1 MNASMTCRWSR
12 VVAATVVAATLLL
25 ASHAASAATAK
36 ELNRAADAALK
47 HLYATTPA
55 AKTLGAKAKAIL
67 IFPRIVKAGFMVGG
81 QIGDGVLRK
90 SGKTVGYYRS
100 LAGSYGFQAGVQW
113 FGYVLFL
120 MTDSASSYI
129 DATNG
134 WELGTGPSL
143 VIVDTGMAKS
153 LTTTT
158 LRDDVYAFIFAQR
171 GLMGGIGIQGS
182 KISRIAPP

>member
-1 MNASMTCRWSR
+1 MNPRMRCM
-12 VVAATVVAATLLL
+12 VAATAIAAMLLL
-25 ASHAASAATAK
+25 GSHAASAASAK
-36 ELNRAADAALK
+36 ELNRAADAALN
-47 HLYATTPA
+47 HLYASTPA

-67 IFPRIVKAGFMVGG
+67 IFPRIVKGGFMVGG
-81 QIGDGVLRK
+81 QMGNGVLRK
-90 SGKTVGYYRS
+90 KGKTVGYYRS
-100 LAGSYGFQAGVQW
+100 LAGSYGFQAGLQW

-129 DATNG
+129 DASNG

-153 LTTTT
+153 LSTTT

-182 KISRIAPP
+182 KITRIPPP

>member
-1 MNASMTCRWSR
+1 MNGEMRSRWTR
-12 VVAATVVAATLLL
+12 AVAAVAAATALLL
-25 ASHAASAATAK
+25 SSHAASAATAK
-36 ELNRAADAALK
+36 ELNHSADAALK
-47 HLYATTPA
+47 RLYATTPA
-55 AKTLGAKAKAIL
+55 AKVLGAKAKAIL

-81 QIGDGVLRK
+81 QIGQGVLRK
-90 SGKTVGYYRS
+90 GGKTVGYYRS
-100 LAGSYGFQAGVQW
+100 LAGSYGFQAGLQW

-120 MTDSASSYI
+120 MTDSSMKYI
-129 DATNG
+129 DETEG

-143 VIVDTGMAKS
+143 VVVDSGMAKS

-182 KISRIAPP
+182 KITRIPPP